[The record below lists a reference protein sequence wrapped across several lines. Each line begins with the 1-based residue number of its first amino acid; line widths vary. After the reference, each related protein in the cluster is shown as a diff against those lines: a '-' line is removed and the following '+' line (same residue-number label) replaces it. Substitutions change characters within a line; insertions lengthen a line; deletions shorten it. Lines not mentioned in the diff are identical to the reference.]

1 MLLAH
6 CPQHNKPKV
15 AELTG
20 APYVMQHCAGVN
32 ALASW
37 REEAKLFTASKDS
50 TVKRCGTLTLYMYG
64 PLLMNQTW
72 AMHEQVGCF

>member
-1 MLLAH
+1 MFLVQY
-6 CPQHNKPKV
+6 PQHNVSKV

-20 APYVMQHCAGVN
+20 ALYVMQHCAGVN

-50 TVKRCGTLTLYMYG
+50 TVKRCGTMTLYMYG
-64 PLLMNQTW
+64 PLLINSTW
-72 AMHEQVGCF
+72 AMRE

>member
-1 MLLAH
+1 MFLVQY
-6 CPQHNKPKV
+6 PQHNVSKV

-20 APYVMQHCAGVN
+20 ALYVMQHCAGVN

-50 TVKRCGTLTLYMYG
+50 TVKRCGHTDFVHVWTNSDKSHMG
-64 PLLMNQTW
+64 H
-72 AMHEQVGCF
+72 A